1 MQKILVID
9 DDDLDRQLIISSLKK
24 VDPDICVMGL
34 GDSVQAADTI
44 FDQSPALILLDISMP
59 KMNGF
64 EVLTAVRGAQGDRDI
79 RIVMLSGSTSK
90 VDQDQ
95 STELGADGYYVK
107 PSSLDGY
114 RELAATLRA
123 DWIGPVQGS
132 C

>member
-1 MQKILVID
+1 MPKILVID
-9 DDDLDRQLIISSLKK
+9 DDELDRHLIISSFNK
-24 VDPDICVMGL
+24 VAPDVCVVGL
-34 GDSVQAADTI
+34 GDSLEAAEKI
-44 FDQSPALILLDISMP
+44 FELAPALILLDISMP
-59 KMNGF
+59 QMNGF
-64 EVLTAVRGAQGDRDI
+64 EVLAAVRSAQGDREV

-95 STELGADGYYVK
+95 STELGADGYCVK

-114 RELAATLRA
+114 RDLAATLRA